1 MDDDLTSEENINEL
15 LRRLNM
21 QIIAPTLLSDAE
33 KTIRALV
40 DRLKAADEVVQAA
53 KNLSISCNHPCAL
66 EKGEL
71 AYLND
76 GVIEA
81 LAKYNGEGK

>member
-1 MDDDLTSEENINEL
+1 MDNLTEEAEIKEL

-40 DRLKAADEVVQAA
+40 DRLKAADEVMKLAA
-53 KNLSISCNHPCAL
+53 IYQQT
-66 EKGEL
+66 EK
-71 AYLND
+71 AYDWDVMN
-76 GVIEA
+76 EA
-81 LAKYNGEGK
+81 LAKYNGEK